1 MRRLGTLSLRQKL
14 TGIIVLTSTAGILLA
29 CSVFA
34 IYDIVTF
41 RRTLANDLGTIAEIT
56 GSNSTAALTFSDAQS
71 AREILGSL
79 RAKTHIVEACIYTRE
94 GNILA
99 TYQRSGSHRETPPP
113 PPGGDQTSIATRQ
126 IILFRQIRL
135 DGEVAGTIYLKSDLE
150 ELYAVALRFAGIMA
164 AVILGCVVMA
174 YLIAS
179 RLQRVISDP
188 ILELARAAFA
198 VSFEKDYSLR
208 VTKRGQDEIGFLYDR
223 FNEMMGRIQERETA
237 LRHAHDELESR
248 VKERTQELQKEV
260 TERTQAEKELRESEA
275 RLRALVSSIDEIV
288 FEFDGDGTYRNIWTT
303 NEGLLFRPKK
313 ELLGRRITD
322 IFRNDESGPLLE
334 VLQRALK
341 TGQGESYEYSLD
353 VQSGKEWFLARVTP
367 ITSPEG
373 DSKTLCM
380 TSRSITERK
389 RAEGELRRAK
399 EAAEAAS
406 QSKSEFLANMSH
418 EIRTP
423 MNGILGMTELTLET
437 SLTSEQREYLGMVK
451 TSAESLLGLLND
463 ILDFSK
469 IEAGKLEIEAIE
481 FGLRE
486 SLGETLKV
494 LGFRAQEK
502 GLELAWRVG
511 SGVPERLLGDMG
523 RLRQMLVNLIGNA
536 IKFTEKGE
544 VVLEVDKE
552 GNSDDAVELHFK
564 VRDTG
569 IGIPKDKQGMIFE
582 AFTQAD
588 GSTTRKYGGTGL
600 GLAITTR
607 LVRLMGGEI
616 SVESEPGAGSTFH
629 LKIRFGMAGGD
640 GDSERILEPA
650 ALAGSSVLVV
660 DDNQTSRFILAEM
673 LAHWGMFPEAVE
685 GAQTAMQS
693 LRRAGMASRQFKVVI
708 TDLHMPDMDGFALV
722 EKIRKTPEFSSIPVL
737 MLSSGAHGGEAAR
750 CRQIGIA
757 AYLTKPVR
765 PSELLDA
772 LLNALAKNDQ
782 TRKSFPAVQRP
793 ALEGRKGLKIL
804 VAEDNAVNRTLAI
817 RLLEK
822 HGHTIVVAE
831 NGREA
836 LEVLEREK
844 VDAVLMDLQMP
855 VMDGFEA
862 VRIVRERE
870 KTTGGHLPIIALTAY
885 AMKGDRERCLEAGAD
900 DYVTKPIRPPDL
912 FAALDR
918 VARAFL
924 PEITETLAKAAA
936 PVMDAEAALESV
948 EGDRDLL
955 EEIARLFQS
964 ECPRMVAEIREA
976 LKARD
981 ARLLEH
987 LAHTLKGSS
996 ANVGGC
1002 LVAQAAAELEMQARS
1017 GDLGPAN
1024 EQVERLAGETERL
1037 LSELDSLLRKVAP

>member
-1 MRRLGTLSLRQKL
+1 
-14 TGIIVLTSTAGILLA
+14 
-29 CSVFA
+29 
-34 IYDIVTF
+34 
-41 RRTLANDLGTIAEIT
+41 
-56 GSNSTAALTFSDAQS
+56 
-71 AREILGSL
+71 
-79 RAKTHIVEACIYTRE
+79 
-94 GNILA
+94 
-99 TYQRSGSHRETPPP
+99 
-113 PPGGDQTSIATRQ
+113 
-126 IILFRQIRL
+126 
-135 DGEVAGTIYLKSDLE
+135 
-150 ELYAVALRFAGIMA
+150 
-164 AVILGCVVMA
+164 
-174 YLIAS
+174 
-179 RLQRVISDP
+179 
-188 ILELARAAFA
+188 
-198 VSFEKDYSLR
+198 
-208 VTKRGQDEIGFLYDR
+208 
-223 FNEMMGRIQERETA
+223 MMGRIQERESA
-237 LRHAHDELESR
+237 LRRAHDELESR

-260 TERTQAEKELRESEA
+260 TERTQAEQELEKRTAFLNSLIESNPVAIVVTDKERRVQMCNPAFETLFLYRQPEILGRSLLDLLMGGELDETGQSIMQGVMQGKHVHRVSQRFRSDGSLVDVEAHAVPLTIGGEMIGVLGLYQDISERKRAEQELRESEA

-303 NEGLLFRPKK
+303 NEGLLFRPRE

-322 IFRNDESGPLLE
+322 IFSDDESGPLLE
-334 VLQRALK
+334 VLRRALK
-341 TGQGESYEYSLD
+341 TSHAESYEYSLN
-353 VQSGKEWFLARVTP
+353 VPSGKEWFLARVTP

-373 DSKTLCM
+373 ESKTLCM
-380 TSRSITERK
+380 TLRSITERK
-389 RAEGELRRAK
+389 RAEEELRRAK
-399 EAAEAAS
+399 ETAEAAS

-423 MNGILGMTELTLET
+423 MNGILGMTELTLDT
-437 SLTSEQREYLGMVK
+437 SLTNDQREYLGMVK
-451 TSAESLLGLLND
+451 TLAESLLGLLND

-469 IEAGKLEIEAIE
+469 IEAGKLDLEAIE

-511 SGVPERLLGDMG
+511 SEVPERLLGDMG
-523 RLRQMLVNLIGNA
+523 RLRQMVVNLIGNA

-552 GNSDDAVELHFK
+552 GDSNDGVELHIK

-607 LVRLMGGEI
+607 LVSLMGGDI
-616 SVESEPGAGSTFH
+616 WVESEEGAGSTFH
-629 LKIRFGMAGGD
+629 LRIRFGIAGGD

-650 ALAGSSVLVV
+650 ALADSSVLVV
-660 DDNQTSRFILAEM
+660 DDNKTNRFILAEM
-673 LAHWGMFPEAVE
+673 LAHWGMRPEAVE
-685 GAQTAMQS
+685 GGETAMQS

-708 TDLHMPDMDGFALV
+708 TDLNMPDMDGFTLA
-722 EKIRKTPEFSSIPVL
+722 EKIRSTPEFNSIPVL
-737 MLSSGAHGGEAAR
+737 MLSSGARGDEAAR
-750 CRQIGIA
+750 CRQTGIA

-772 LLNALAKNDQ
+772 LLNALAKNGE
-782 TRKSFPAVQRP
+782 TRRSLPAVQRP

-855 VMDGFEA
+855 EMDGFA
-862 VRIVRERE
+862 AIRTVRERE
-870 KTTGGHLPIIALTAY
+870 KNTGSHLPIIALTAY

-918 VARAFL
+918 VASAFV
-924 PEITETLAKAAA
+924 PEVMETLARAAA

-1002 LVAQAAAELEMQARS
+1002 LVAQAAGELEMQARS

-1024 EQVERLAGETERL
+1024 EQAKRLAGETERL
-1037 LSELDSLLRKVAP
+1037 LSELDSLLRKVAH